1 MKAVTV
7 TLQEILAMPAQMI
20 VPIYQREY
28 CWQTKQ
34 VRTLWNDII
43 CLYKEN
49 IENSKNSTHFIG
61 PIVRFLFDT
70 GSMDIKKT
78 YLVDGQQRLITLIV
92 LLACIRNKIT
102 DANDKREINVSY
114 LINELNEFMKHE
126 EKYKLIASKNDK
138 VMLKQIIDGE
148 LNGKNNTCRLLDAF
162 NYFTEKLKNF
172 AKTNDQLI
180 LLKQTIVKQLIV
192 VNIDINDT
200 ENPCLIFESLNGKGR
215 SLKQEDLIR
224 NYLFMELECEE
235 DNKENL
241 FKKYWVP
248 MEKNFL
254 SQKQLESFFLH
265 YFGKDDEPI
274 YSTLKNKIKNNER
287 KNAEDELQRLYKYSC
302 YYTCLIN
309 PMLKEKNHL
318 LAEKF
323 MRLQRLKIS
332 SIYSFLL
339 NIYHDYE
346 NKKIECSE
354 FYEILEFLETILIR
368 KNFTGQVL
376 KNDNID
382 FNRLYKQAKKK
393 QAHLPSPFFTCIKQ
407 CLKSH
412 FPNNTIFSVGLMN
425 FKCYGKASDL
435 CRFVLETLED
445 SFHHKE
451 PVDKKNLTIEHIMP
465 QNLSPEWEKMLGEDF
480 QKKHYKYLHTLGNLT
495 LTGYNTELGNK
506 PYGEKKK
513 HLEKMSH
520 IELNKYFKKV
530 NKWDEDGILDRA
542 VFLGKKALDIWKNPF
557 HLS

>member
-1 MKAVTV
+1 MKADTV
-7 TLQEILAMPAQMI
+7 TLKEILAMTAQMI

-28 CWQTKQ
+28 CWQIDQ

-49 IENSKNSTHFIG
+49 IKNSKKLTHFIG

-92 LLACIRNKIT
+92 LLACIRNKIK
-102 DANDKREINVSY
+102 DDRDKKEINVSY
-114 LINELNEFMKHE
+114 LINEVRKHE

-148 LNGKNNTCRLLDAF
+148 LNGQNNTCRLLDAF
-162 NYFTEKLKNF
+162 NYFTKKLKNF

-180 LLKQTIVKQLIV
+180 SLKQIIVEQLIII
-192 VNIDINDT
+192 NIDVGDA
-200 ENPCLIFESLNGKGR
+200 ENPCLIFESLNGKGTP
-215 SLKQEDLIR
+215 LKQSDLIR

-235 DNKENL
+235 ENKETL
-241 FKKYWVP
+241 FKKYWFP

-254 SQKQLESFFLH
+254 DKKQLESFFLH
-265 YFGKDDEPI
+265 YFGKDGETV
-274 YSTLKNKIKNNER
+274 YNTLKKEIENNER
-287 KNAEDELQRLYKYSC
+287 KNSENELQQLYKYSC

-309 PMLKEKNHL
+309 PTLKEKNHL

-323 MRLQRLKIS
+323 RRIKRLKIS
-332 SIYSFLL
+332 PIYSFLL

-346 NKKIECSE
+346 NKKIECNE

-368 KNFTGQVL
+368 KNFTGQLL
-376 KNDNID
+376 KNDNNA
-382 FNRLYKQAKKK
+382 FNWLYKQAKKM
-393 QAHLPSPFFTCIKQ
+393 QGHSLVASIKQ

-412 FPNNTIFSVGLMN
+412 FPDDATFLLGLME
-425 FKCYGKASDL
+425 FKGYGKSTDL

-451 PVDKKNLTIEHIMP
+451 PVDKKNITIEHIMP
-465 QNLSPEWEKMLGEDF
+465 QKLSPEWEKMLGEDF
-480 QKKHYKYLHTLGNLT
+480 QDIHYKYLHTLGNLT
-495 LTGYNTELGNK
+495 LTGYNAELGNK
-506 PYGEKKK
+506 PYEEKKK

-520 IELNKYFKKV
+520 IELNKYFKNV
-530 NKWDEDGILDRA
+530 NKWDEDEILKRA
-542 VFLGKKALDIWKNPF
+542 VFLTKKALDIWKNPF